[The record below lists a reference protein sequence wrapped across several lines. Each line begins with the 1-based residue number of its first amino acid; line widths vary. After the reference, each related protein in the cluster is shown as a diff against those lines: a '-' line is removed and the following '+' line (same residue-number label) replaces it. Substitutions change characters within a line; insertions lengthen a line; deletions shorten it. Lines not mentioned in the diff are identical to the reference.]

1 MSERNTRRKNLLRL
15 RMVLMP
21 IWLGGVAL
29 TGVSS
34 IWADP
39 PSTPTKPAPEAAGTL
54 AADPEVLAGL
64 AAFLRDYH
72 RALSKGDAAYLGEH
86 TVFPFKLAELVYDM
100 EVKIRRHKL
109 ASAASLLRSKQR
121 LLWPAELVPD
131 GAQALAG
138 LRRGTVD
145 CADPNASSKP
155 DYHKGEPAIELRGD
169 EAILTY
175 MVSACD
181 SEAHVAILS
190 FVRSDKTWR
199 LRERTVRRGAR

>member
-21 IWLGGVAL
+21 IWLGGVAP

-34 IWADP
+34 IWAEP
-39 PSTPTKPAPEAAGTL
+39 PSAPTTLAPESARTL
-54 AADPEVLAGL
+54 AADPEVQAGL

-86 TVFPFKLAELVYDM
+86 TVFPLKLAELVYDM
-100 EVKIRRHKL
+100 EVKVRRHKL
-109 ASAASLLRSKQR
+109 ASAASLVRSKQR
-121 LLWPAELVPD
+121 VLWPTELVPD
-131 GAQALAG
+131 GPQSLAG

-145 CADPNASSKP
+145 CADPSASSKP
-155 DYHKGEPAIELRGD
+155 DFRKGEPAIELRGD
-169 EAILTY
+169 EASLTY

-199 LRERTVRRGAR
+199 LRERMVRRGAR

>member
-1 MSERNTRRKNLLRL
+1 
-15 RMVLMP
+15 MP

-39 PSTPTKPAPEAAGTL
+39 PSALAKPAPEAAGAL
-54 AADPEVLAGL
+54 AADPEAQAGL

-72 RALSKGDAAYLGEH
+72 RALSAGDTAYLGEH

-100 EVKIRRHKL
+100 EVKVRRHKL
-109 ASAASLLRSKQR
+109 ASAASLVRSKQR
-121 LLWPAELVPD
+121 LLWPAELVPN
-131 GAQALAG
+131 GPQALAG

-145 CADPNASSKP
+145 CADPNSASKP
-155 DYHKGEPAIELRGD
+155 DFRKGEPAIELRGD
-169 EAILTY
+169 QATLTY
-175 MVSACD
+175 MVVACD
-181 SEAHVAILS
+181 AEAHVAILS

>member
-1 MSERNTRRKNLLRL
+1 
-15 RMVLMP
+15 MVLMP

-34 IWADP
+34 MWADP
-39 PSTPTKPAPEAAGTL
+39 PSALAKPAPEAAGTL
-54 AADPEVLAGL
+54 AADPEAQAGF

-72 RALSKGDAAYLGEH
+72 RALSAGDAAYLGEH

-100 EVKIRRHKL
+100 EVKVRRHKL
-109 ASAASLLRSKQR
+109 ASAASLVRMKQR
-121 LLWPAELVPD
+121 LLWPAELVPNEP
-131 GAQALAG
+131 QALAG

-145 CADPNASSKP
+145 CADPNSSSKP
-155 DYHKGEPAIELRGD
+155 DFRKGEPAIELRGD
-169 EAILTY
+169 EATLTY
-175 MVSACD
+175 MVVACD

>member
-1 MSERNTRRKNLLRL
+1 
-15 RMVLMP
+15 MVLMP

-39 PSTPTKPAPEAAGTL
+39 PSAPAKPAPEAAAVL
-54 AADPEVLAGL
+54 AADAATQASL

-72 RALSKGDAAYLGEH
+72 RALSVGDAAYLSEH

-109 ASAASLLRSKQR
+109 ASAASLVRMKKR

-131 GAQALAG
+131 GPQALAQ

-145 CADPNASSKP
+145 CADPNSSSKP
-155 DYHKGEPAIELRGD
+155 DFRKGEPAIEVRGD
-169 EAILTY
+169 EASLTF
-175 MVSACD
+175 MVIACD